1 VIEASQCELMYWSLR
16 GGTATTQPGNG
27 RKVLKPLAIL
37 LLLAAVCGLVLGQAG
52 RRQNTNTQS
61 GVLVSVVVKRD
72 DKSAANITSKQL
84 AVYDNGVEQTI
95 KNLTPDPSP
104 ARIVLLVDN
113 SLTLRADID
122 KLERATREFAYEIYE
137 GDQLLIVGYDEEAEI
152 VADWTDNAKSLEAA
166 LKGFR
171 KKGQPHLFDALS
183 AVVDQALSPLAG
195 QKRAIVVISDG
206 LDRGSKTTFEK
217 TLSELQANDI
227 VVYMIQ
233 IADRTRGAIRRDVPK
248 PKQVIE
254 KLVEGTGGL
263 VLSIDE
269 TVEAAKSVCDELR
282 KNRYVLSY
290 VPSSVP
296 FGEARRLLVVGDQGI
311 TIRSKSMQPPN

>member
-1 VIEASQCELMYWSLR
+1 MVA
-16 GGTATTQPGNG
+16 
-27 RKVLKPLAIL
+27 L
-37 LLLAAVCGLVLGQAG
+37 LLLVAVWGLVLGQAG
-52 RRQNTNTQS
+52 RKPQNSSSQS

-72 DKSAANITSKQL
+72 DNSPANITSKQL
-84 AVYDNGVEQTI
+84 AIYDNGIEQTI

-113 SLTLRADID
+113 SLTLRADIE

-137 GDQLLIVGYDEEAEI
+137 GDQLLIVGYDEQAEI
-152 VADWTDNAKSLEAA
+152 VADWTDNAKSIEAS
-166 LKGFR
+166 LKSFR

-217 TLSELQANDI
+217 TLAELQANDI
-227 VVYMIQ
+227 VVYTIQ

-263 VLSIDE
+263 VFSIDE
-269 TVEAAKSVCDELR
+269 TVEAAKAVCDELR

>member
-1 VIEASQCELMYWSLR
+1 M
-16 GGTATTQPGNG
+16 QPRNLLT
-27 RKVLKPLAIL
+27 VL
-37 LLLAAVCGLVLGQAG
+37 LLLSAFCGLVLGQAG
-52 RRQNTNTQS
+52 RRPQTSTAQS

-72 DKSAANITSKQL
+72 DKSATNISSKQVS
-84 AVYDNGVEQTI
+84 VYDNGIEQTI

-152 VADWTDNAKSLEAA
+152 VADWTDNAKSIEAA

-183 AVVDQALSPLAG
+183 AVVEQALSPLAG

-227 VVYMIQ
+227 TVYTVQ
-233 IADRTRGAIRRDVPK
+233 IPDRTRGAIRRDVPK
-248 PKQVIE
+248 PKQVVE

-263 VLSIDE
+263 VFPIE
-269 TVEAAKSVCDELR
+269 EAGEAAKGVCDELR

-296 FGEARRLLVVGDQGI
+296 YGESRRLLVVGDEGI